1 MSDVPIQ
8 ITKTT
13 VLKEVVR
20 SGTDAKRRLV
30 ILSAGELGYTT
41 DTKRLF
47 VGDGTSFGGLTAA
60 PVVFA
65 DGISSPASAVSR
77 TDILTGD
84 LFQIGNPNGF
94 AGELAGLYLRTAAG
108 VQYLGP
114 DFNPDYFE
122 VLDGKISLTAQAS
135 TITVNTGLI
144 IPSVA
149 NIALDG
155 SYWTLNST
163 TGKLTIGQGIT
174 GESAHGMG
182 LQLVPSKTGLEA
194 GIAYSYNSNIFGLF
208 GGTKGRIILSN
219 TTDASSNARVIETIG
234 SSGSIRFASTGTVE
248 TGSDTYFG
256 LSYAESGMSGMN
268 LLFSEWV
275 DPTRT
280 TSVMGHFNVVAGVTR
295 VSLGGAYDT
304 LLTQTVQLKS
314 NTHITG
320 ELHSTGKIVTD
331 DNTGTLN
338 SLLPVGDG
346 VLKRSGGVYSMATST
361 IIETA
366 TVLLHTSPIVPAG
379 YFKCNGQPV
388 DRTTYADLFAKIG
401 TTFGPGDGFST
412 FNVPTLADLA
422 ANVYYM
428 IKN

>member
-47 VGDGTSFGGLTAA
+47 TGDGTSFGGLPAS

-65 DGISSPASAVSR
+65 DGISSPAAAVAR

-84 LFQIGNPNGF
+84 LFQIGNPDGF
-94 AGELAGLYLRTAAG
+94 AGELAGLYLRTSSG

-114 DFNPDYFE
+114 DFNTDFFE
-122 VLDGKISLTAQAS
+122 VVDGKISLTAQAS
-135 TITVNTGLI
+135 TITVNTGLT

-163 TGKLTIGQGIT
+163 TGKLTVGQGIT
-174 GESAHGMG
+174 GESDHGMG

-194 GIAYSYNSNIFGLF
+194 GVVYSYNSSIYGLF
-208 GGTKGRIILSN
+208 GGTKGRIILAN
-219 TTDASSNARVIETIG
+219 TTDAASNARVIETIG
-234 SSGSIRFASTGTVE
+234 VSGSLRFASSGTVE
-248 TGSDTYFG
+248 TDTDTYFG
-256 LSYAESGMSGMN
+256 VSCAEGGMSGLN
-268 LLFSEWV
+268 LLYSSWSS
-275 DPTRT
+275 PTRT
-280 TSVMGHFNVVAGVTR
+280 TSVLGHFDVVGGLTR
-295 VSLGGAYDT
+295 VSIGAAYDT
-304 LLTQTVQLKS
+304 LLTQRIQLKT
-314 NTHITG
+314 NVHILG
-320 ELHSTGKIVTD
+320 ELHSTGKLVTE

-346 VLKRSGGVYSMATST
+346 VLSRTSGVYSMVTNAR
-361 IIETA
+361 IETA
-366 TVLLHTSPIVPAG
+366 TVVLNASPVVPSG
-379 YFKCNGQPV
+379 YFKCNGQAV
-388 DRTTYADLFAKIG
+388 SRTTYAALFAKIG
-401 TTFGPGDGFST
+401 TTFGIGDGSTT